1 MKNATKKNPQTS
13 WVLASHRAEVSFH
26 SDAPK
31 RVQWGIH
38 ATALGRLIIGVD
50 DRGALCLIAF
60 ADGRNKGLGKSAII
74 AKWKKKWPKTEFA
87 EDAAATAM
95 MRDSIF
101 AHNKPI
107 KVHMVGTR
115 FQQAVWK
122 VIAAIPAGETITYA
136 DLARKIKNPKAVR
149 AAGTAC
155 GANPVA
161 VVVPCHRVVATG
173 GGLGGF
179 GGGLPLKRQMLAAES
194 A

>member
-1 MKNATKKNPQTS
+1 MKHTSKTS
-13 WVLASHRAEVSFH
+13 WVLASHRAQVTFH
-26 SDAPK
+26 NAPPTK
-31 RVQWGIH
+31 IQWGVH
-38 ATALGRLIIGVD
+38 ATALGRLMVGVD
-50 DRGALCLIAF
+50 DAGALCLITF
-60 ADGRNKGLGKSAII
+60 ADGLNKGRSKAALI
-74 AKWKKKWPKTEFA
+74 AEWQKKWPKTTFIEKPRVTVPMV
-87 EDAAATAM
+87 DA
-95 MRDSIF
+95 IF
-101 AHNKPI
+101 EKNKPI
-107 KVHMVGTR
+107 TVHMVGTR

-122 VIAAIPAGETITYA
+122 IIAAIPAGKTITYA